1 VGGAAVSPELL
12 ALRIALD
19 ALIKEY
25 ARVCDEFCLVP
36 TRHPEYNQ
44 AKELLSAPQEET

>member
-1 VGGAAVSPELL
+1 MNPKLIAY
-12 ALRIALD
+12 RIALVG
-19 ALIKEY
+19 LLKFVE
-25 ARVCDEFCLVP
+25 RLCDEFCLVP